1 MIVDKQ
7 GWIIMLEESASVLI
21 NQKDVF
27 SEIDSKFGD
36 GDHGITIEKIALSI
50 LKSCEQ
56 WKGSDDS
63 IKKFFGSL
71 GDAIVNIAGGSAGPL
86 YGTFFVGMSEGLN
99 DEVVCDLV
107 VIKKMFEAAI
117 LELSYITNAKIGDKT
132 MMDAILP
139 AVQAISSSTG
149 DLSELFANAAEAAII
164 GAKNSEQFI
173 SKFGRA
179 KSYKEA
185 TIGTPDAGAMSA
197 SALFTGLN
205 EGFKKYQ
212 QGKEESI

>member
-1 MIVDKQ
+1 MIIDKQ
-7 GWIIMLEESASVLI
+7 GWIIMLETMASKLI
-21 NQKDVF
+21 EEKDVF

-50 LKSCEQ
+50 LKSCEV
-56 WKGSDDS
+56 WKNNGDS
-63 IKKFFGSL
+63 LKVFFNFM

-86 YGTFFVGMSEGLN
+86 YGTFFVGMSEGLS
-99 DEVVCDLV
+99 DEEGCDTV
-107 VIKKMFEAAI
+107 VIKKMFESAVM
-117 LELSYITNAKIGDKT
+117 ELSYITNAKVGDKT

-139 AVQAISSSTG
+139 AVQAISECTG
-149 DLSELFANAAEAAII
+149 DLSELFANAADAARI

-173 SKFGRA
+173 SKYGRA

-205 EGFKKYQ
+205 EGFKTYQ
-212 QGKEESI
+212 RRKEERI